1 MVALVLVNSLRRE
14 VTSWR
19 EKSRRGAPRD
29 VVTPGSVERVDPVSG
44 GAQFEFSRLQ
54 LEARYVADDVLLL
67 SWGPGPAPVPY
78 AIAGER
84 SVPPAPS
91 VLVLDRGTG
100 GWDLISEALVLHVGV
115 DGGTEVRCRDGT
127 VLRRA
132 APPVRR
138 GGSWEQDSGMRP
150 GERFSGLGEQS
161 SRVDLRGGKF
171 DLWNRDAGGAWGP
184 GAGPLYFGVPA
195 VLATHPEGNVLT
207 FYENSTRAVFSFGDP
222 AAPRDQEGRASVVFE
237 GGRLRSY
244 VIAGSVPHLLDR
256 YSELTGR
263 PSLPPRWALGYHQSR
278 WGYRSAS
285 EVRGVLDGYAREE
298 LPLSAVHLDIDYMD
312 GYRVFTVDR
321 SRFGDISE
329 LASDA
334 EQSGTRVVTI
344 LDPGVKVDPRYDL
357 YRQGQV
363 LATFCRD
370 THGNP
375 VRGVVWPGRVVFPDF
390 TDPRART
397 WWAGHYSVLTGAGV
411 GGCWHDMNEPASI
424 SIVGDPTL
432 PLDVRHDLDGRGGD
446 HAEAHNL
453 YGLLM
458 NRAGYEGLALARPDR
473 RPFILSRSGWAGNQ
487 RWAWSWTGDTESS
500 WSSMRQ
506 QVATVIGLGLSGIPF
521 TGSDIGGFSGV
532 PDDDLYL
539 RWLQM
544 SVFTGLCRTH
554 SVVGAPLREPWRFA
568 GLTRRRI
575 GAWIR
580 FRYRLLP
587 YLYTLAH
594 EAAISG
600 APLVRPLWWPPPAD
614 ADDVLSTEPARRGLG
629 DQDDAFMLGDA
640 LLVAPV
646 FEPGARRRRVVLPP
660 GSWEHLW
667 DCDEIVP
674 GAAAGHD
681 PGAHEGAGPSGA
693 DGLCGVAVEMSAPA
707 DRLPVLVRSGTILP
721 LDDGFADPS
730 GPCRLEDDP
739 AASVPTGR
747 LGMDHAPRLLSFH
760 CWPSSRGTARG
771 FCTDDAGDGFGPVRR
786 DELRLEGGV
795 PGSTA
800 VLTWLSNGEFPPPSR
815 VRIVIHGADSARVV
829 ADGHDI
835 GGTVG
840 GSIECVPFHRLELR
854 DLTPAGR
861 SVPPGAR
868 R

>member
-1 MVALVLVNSLRRE
+1 
-14 VTSWR
+14 
-19 EKSRRGAPRD
+19 
-29 VVTPGSVERVDPVSG
+29 
-44 GAQFEFSRLQ
+44 
-54 LEARYVADDVLLL
+54 
-67 SWGPGPAPVPY
+67 
-78 AIAGER
+78 
-84 SVPPAPS
+84 
-91 VLVLDRGTG
+91 
-100 GWDLISEALVLHVGV
+100 
-115 DGGTEVRCRDGT
+115 
-127 VLRRA
+127 
-132 APPVRR
+132 
-138 GGSWEQDSGMRP
+138 
-150 GERFSGLGEQS
+150 
-161 SRVDLRGGKF
+161 
-171 DLWNRDAGGAWGP
+171 
-184 GAGPLYFGVPA
+184 
-195 VLATHPEGNVLT
+195 
-207 FYENSTRAVFSFGDP
+207 
-222 AAPRDQEGRASVVFE
+222 
-237 GGRLRSY
+237 
-244 VIAGSVPHLLDR
+244 
-256 YSELTGR
+256 
-263 PSLPPRWALGYHQSR
+263 
-278 WGYRSAS
+278 
-285 EVRGVLDGYAREE
+285 
-298 LPLSAVHLDIDYMD
+298 
-312 GYRVFTVDR
+312 
-321 SRFGDISE
+321 
-329 LASDA
+329 
-334 EQSGTRVVTI
+334 
-344 LDPGVKVDPRYDL
+344 
-357 YRQGQV
+357 
-363 LATFCRD
+363 
-370 THGNP
+370 
-375 VRGVVWPGRVVFPDF
+375 
-390 TDPRART
+390 
-397 WWAGHYSVLTGAGV
+397 
-411 GGCWHDMNEPASI
+411 
-424 SIVGDPTL
+424 
-432 PLDVRHDLDGRGGD
+432 
-446 HAEAHNL
+446 
-453 YGLLM
+453 
-458 NRAGYEGLALARPDR
+458 
-473 RPFILSRSGWAGNQ
+473 
-487 RWAWSWTGDTESS
+487 
-500 WSSMRQ
+500 MRQ